1 MQRNL
6 LILYLAIAM
15 LNRDAYK
22 PLTAQLKVF
31 NQKVGIMIHQHHQ
44 KKNKQNIRL
53 PV

>member
-44 KKNKQNIRL
+44 KNKKQNIRL